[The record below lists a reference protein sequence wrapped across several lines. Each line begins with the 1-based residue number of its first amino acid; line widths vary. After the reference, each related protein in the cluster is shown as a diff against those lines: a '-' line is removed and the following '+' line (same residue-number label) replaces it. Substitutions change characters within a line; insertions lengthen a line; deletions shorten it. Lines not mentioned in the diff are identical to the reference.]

1 MSVSPPWGRPNPRG
15 NLSALFAG
23 GFSAVSVAADEP
35 PEVVFRGMLERAG
48 LVVDQ
53 VVGDG
58 ALHRCRS
65 DGDKGTEKSGW
76 YVLFLDHVPSGAYGD
91 WRSGETGSWC
101 ARAEHELTVPEREA
115 LRTRV
120 AEARQKRDAE
130 LERRHQAAE
139 RRAQQLLEASTPA
152 PPDHPYLTRKGVKSH
167 GLAVDEQ
174 GRLLVPM
181 ADETGIVRSI
191 QIIDQ
196 DGTKRFLTGGRVRGC
211 FYKLGQPDGLLYVA
225 EGFATAAT
233 VHEATGRSV
242 VVAFSAGNL
251 GPVTQSLRT
260 TYPTAR
266 IIIAADND
274 RFTEGNPGVTQ
285 AQAAARGTGA
295 EVIYPTF
302 ATDQGTDWNDL
313 LAQEGIDR
321 VREQLG
327 ATASRFRLVS
337 LRELILEPKRPEWLV
352 RGLEER
358 NVLSVTYGQPGAAK
372 SFFELDKSLSVA
384 HGVDF
389 HGRPVRRGPVVY
401 VAGEGHGGLSRRLL
415 AWTLRYGTGEIDVP
429 FYVTP
434 HRVLLMRPEEAY
446 QLHEAVKG
454 IADQHGRIDKIVV
467 DTLARNM
474 GGDENSTQDMNAF
487 VDALDHFLRVPFG
500 AHVVV
505 VHHTGHAE
513 TDRMRG
519 NRALEGAVDAATL
532 VYRSDDGSVIAEPKR
547 LKDGELPGA
556 LRFRLE
562 AVELPLTDEEGQALT
577 SAVLVPAGTVE
588 GMEQTHADLRPQDRK
603 ALEWLRGKYVEI
615 GARLKDQGRDPF
627 EGRVERTEWREG
639 TQSAGIWKGKRQT
652 WYAISKRLEDARLVV
667 FEGAHV
673 LLGDGIP
680 ASNSPPWKGE

>member
-1 MSVSPPWGRPNPRG
+1 MSTSPPWGRGGAPG

-23 GFSAVSVAADEP
+23 GFTAAAVAPDEP
-35 PEVVFRGMLERAG
+35 PELVFRGVLERAG
-48 LVVDQ
+48 LTVDP

-65 DGDKGTEKSGW
+65 PGDKGTEKSGW

-101 ARAEHELTVPEREA
+101 ARAEHELDVSERET

-120 AEARQKRDAE
+120 TGARQKRDAE
-130 LERRHQAAE
+130 TERRHQAAE
-139 RRAQQLLEASTPA
+139 RRAQQLLEVSMPA
-152 PPDHPYLTRKGVKSH
+152 PPDHPYLARKGVKPH
-167 GLAVDEQ
+167 GLTVDDQ
-174 GRLLVPM
+174 GRLLIPM
-181 ADETGIVRSI
+181 ADETGIVRSV

-196 DGTKRFLTGGRVRGC
+196 DGTKRFLTGGRTRGC
-211 FYKLGQPDGLLYVA
+211 FHRLGQPDGLLYVA

-233 VHEATGRSV
+233 VHEVTGRSV
-242 VVAFSAGNL
+242 VVAFSAANL
-251 GPVTQSLRT
+251 QSVTRSLRA
-260 TYPTAR
+260 TYPTIR
-266 IIIAADND
+266 IVIAADND
-274 RFTEGNPGVTQ
+274 RFVAGNPGVTQ

-302 ATDQGTDWNDL
+302 ATDQGTDWNDC

-372 SFFELDKSLSVA
+372 SFYELDKSLSVA

-434 HRVLLMRPEEAY
+434 HRVLLMQPKEAY
-446 QLHEAVKG
+446 QLHEAMKG
-454 IADQHGRIDKIVV
+454 IADQHGRVDKIVV

-487 VDALDHFLRVPFG
+487 VDALDYYLRVPFG
-500 AHVVV
+500 AHVAV

-532 VYRSDDGSVIAEPKR
+532 VYRDVDGSVIAEPRR

-562 AVELPLTDEEGQALT
+562 AVELPLVDEEGQALT
-577 SAVLVPAGTVE
+577 SAVLVPEGTLQ
-588 GMEQTHADLRPQDRK
+588 GAEQVHADLRPQERR
-603 ALEWLRGKYVEI
+603 ALDWLRGKYVEI

-627 EGRVERTEWREG
+627 EGRVEWVAWKRATRE
-639 TQSAGIWKGKRQT
+639 AGIWKGSHANFSRLARQLQE
-652 WYAISKRLEDARLVV
+652 AGLVIR
-667 FEGAHV
+667 EGAHV
-673 LLGDGIP
+673 VLGSGHKAP
-680 ASNSPPWKGE
+680 NSC